1 MSLTEKDKATVKTFW
16 DLASKRRDL
25 IGSEALSRM
34 IYVYPQTKTY
44 FSHWKDLSLGSAPI
58 KKHGKVIMAG
68 VGEAIGQIDNLTGG
82 LVGLSELHAFTLR
95 VDPSN
100 FKVLGHCI
108 LVVMAMLFPTEFT
121 PEVHVCV
128 DKFLAALTL
137 AISDKYR

>member
-1 MSLTEKDKATVKTFW
+1 MSLTEKDKATVKNFW
-16 DLASKRRDL
+16 ALASKRRDL

-34 IYVYPQTKTY
+34 IFVYPQTKTY

-68 VGEAIGQIDNLTGG
+68 VGEAIGKIDNLTVG
-82 LVGLSELHAFTLR
+82 LLGLSELHAFTLR

-108 LVVMAMLFPTEFT
+108 LVVMAMLFPNEFT
-121 PEVHVCV
+121 PEVHVSM